1 MKEDLIMAKGQ
12 KSKEIIMNQIQKI
25 FDDCFIDGKD
35 LRINLIEDGEPV
47 QIKLTL
53 TASKTI
59 VSGGASIPS
68 QTTPTPAAAD
78 VDLPWEKDSSG
89 IGLTI
94 PTQAELDN
102 VAALRKALNF

>member
-1 MKEDLIMAKGQ
+1 MAKGQ
-12 KSKEIIMNQIQKI
+12 KSKEIIMNQIQEI

-35 LRINLIEDGEPV
+35 LRINLIEDGEPI

-59 VSGGASIPS
+59 VGGGASTPS
-68 QTTPTPAAAD
+68 QKTPTLATAD
-78 VDLPWEKDSSG
+78 VDLPWEDDNSTIS
-89 IGLTI
+89 LTV

-102 VAALRKALNF
+102 VAALKAALNF